1 MKIAV
6 FDSGIG
12 GLSVLHLA
20 LKKFPNENFLYY
32 ADSDNV
38 PYGIKTKEEIINFVD
53 NAIQFMLKKNVKA
66 IVIACNTATSAAI
79 QEMRKKYSIPLI
91 GMEPAVKKAV
101 DFFGNKRILVIATP
115 LTVKGKKMQDL
126 IQKVDKEHLVDLI
139 ALPKLVSFAEEG
151 KFEEKNKDIIKYLQE
166 EFKNINFENYS
177 SMVLGCT
184 HFNYFKDS
192 FKKILPSHISLLD
205 GNEGTINKLFSELSE
220 KKLLNNVPNRI
231 VEFYYS
237 GRKVQSEK
245 EVESLKK
252 YLERLEEMVNIY

>member
-38 PYGIKTKEEIINFVD
+38 PYGLKTKEEIIKFVD
-53 NAIQFMLKKNVKA
+53 NAIKFMIEKDAKA
-66 IVIACNTATSAAI
+66 IVVACNTATSAAI
-79 QEMRKKYSIPLI
+79 QEMREKYSLPLI

-101 DFFGNKRILVIATP
+101 DFFGDKRILVIATP
-115 LTVKGKKMQDL
+115 ITVKGKKLQDL

-139 ALPKLVSFAEEG
+139 ALPKLVTLAEEE
-151 KFEEKNKDIIKYLQE
+151 KFEEEEVLEYLKE
-166 EFKNINFENYS
+166 EFKNIDFSEYS
-177 SMVLGCT
+177 SIVLGCT

-192 FKKILPSHISLLD
+192 LRKILPSHVSLLD
-205 GNEGTINKLFSELSE
+205 GNEGTVNKLYSEL
-220 KKLLNNVPNRI
+220 KDRNLLDNYSNRE
-231 VEFYYS
+231 VEFYCS
-237 GRKVQSEK
+237 GRKIED
-245 EVESLKK
+245 EENLKSIDK
-252 YLERLEEMVNIY
+252 YLKRLEKMISIS